1 MSSSSTSNSDPIE
14 AQIADERDLK
24 AAELAW
30 DLVIQLAKLREQ
42 RGLTQSQL
50 ADLVGTSQQ
59 AVSRLENPLY
69 DRHSLRV
76 LREIVKALNAFVDVV
91 VVPEEHV
98 DAYLARRYQPVL
110 DDQPPASLAPD
121 ADMSLAETRKASL
134 T

>member
-1 MSSSSTSNSDPIE
+1 MSSSSTSNSE
-14 AQIADERDLK
+14 CLEQQIADERDLK

-59 AVSRLENPLY
+59 AISRLENPLY

-76 LREIVKALNAFVDVV
+76 LREIAAALNAYVDVV

-98 DAYLARRYQPVL
+98 DAYLAHRYQPVL
-110 DDQPPASLAPD
+110 DDPPSAQTTPN
-121 ADMSLAETRKASL
+121 ADSSPAA
-134 T
+134 